1 MLSSF
6 FPYTTLFRSSG
17 LTLGIGLL
25 VDNAIVVLENINRH
39 RLYTSSVR
47 EAAGKGTKEIMLA
60 VTASTFT
67 TISVFLPLVFLGG
80 FEGAFFRDQA
90 YTLSISL
97 LSSLLD
103 RKSTRLNSSHVAISY
118 AVF

>member
-1 MLSSF
+1 M
-6 FPYTTLFRSSG
+6 
-17 LTLGIGLL
+17 
-25 VDNAIVVLENINRH
+25 
-39 RLYTSSVR
+39 
-47 EAAGKGTKEIMLA
+47 MA

-97 LSSLLD
+97 LSSLFVALVILPVQVVQLLGKTQKD
-103 RKSTRLNSSHVAISY
+103 HIAEGGELEVRPFFNRLRGWYERRLETILKIGRAHV
-118 AVF
+118 